1 MAYNECMEN
10 INYRTIQKEVVTEQL
25 INKSKFITYLSP
37 VETEEQAKDYLL
49 SIKKEHHKA
58 AHHCSAYIC
67 AEIERSNDDGEPA
80 SSAGMPMLQ
89 VLRGNKMNF
98 VIAVVVR
105 YFGGVELG
113 VGGLIRA
120 YGSSVTQAI
129 DSAVILKPSVVY
141 DYELI
146 FPYEYI
152 NDVEVYLDAFA
163 TVENREYTDRVNYT
177 IFTTDKEKLQF
188 LVDITR
194 GEIEFIEAGSRVEY
208 LKEDDYGDSQ

>member
-1 MAYNECMEN
+1 MPYNECMEN
-10 INYRTIQKEVVTEQL
+10 INYRTIKTEVVTEQL
-25 INKSKFITYLSP
+25 INKSKFITYLTPIQS
-37 VETEEQAKDYLL
+37 EDEAKEYLL

-67 AEIERSNDDGEPA
+67 DEIERSNDDGEPA

-89 VLRGNKMNF
+89 VLRGNKMNY

-105 YFGGVELG
+105 YFGGIELG

-129 DSAVILKPSVVY
+129 ESAEILKPSVVY
-141 DYELI
+141 DYKLI

-152 NDVEVYLDAFA
+152 NDVEVFLDPFS
-163 TVENREYTDRVNYT
+163 TVTDRDYTDRVNYI
-177 IFTTDKEKLQF
+177 IFTTNRDKLQS

-194 GEIEFIEAGSRVEY
+194 GEIEFNQRGTRIEY
-208 LKEDDYGDSQ
+208 LKEDDNGDSQ

>member
-1 MAYNECMEN
+1 MPYNRGMKN
-10 INYRTIQKEVVTEQL
+10 IDYRTIKKEVVTEQT
-25 INKSKFITYLSP
+25 INKSKFLSYLAP
-37 VETEEQAKDYLL
+37 VQNEEEAKDYLL

-58 AHHCSAYIC
+58 NHHCSAYIC
-67 AEIERSNDDGEPA
+67 DEIERSNDDGEPA

-120 YGSSVTQAI
+120 YGSSVTLALEN
-129 DSAVILKPSVVY
+129 AVIMIPSIVY

-152 NDVEVYLDAFA
+152 NDVEVFLEDFA
-163 TVENREYTDRVNYT
+163 VIDKRDYTDLVIYT
-177 IFTTDKEKLQF
+177 IYTTKEKELEK
-188 LVDITR
+188 LTDVTR
-194 GEIEFIEAGSRVEY
+194 GEINFNQLGTRIEY
-208 LKEDDYGDSQ
+208 LKEHDDGN

>member
-1 MAYNECMEN
+1 MTYNKCMEN
-10 INYRTIQKEVVTEQL
+10 INYRTIKKEVVTEQV
-25 INKSKFITYLSP
+25 INKSKFITYLAP
-37 VETEEQAKDYLL
+37 VQTEDQAKEYLL
-49 SIKKEHHKA
+49 SIKKGHHKA

-67 AEIERSNDDGEPA
+67 DEIERSNDDGEPA

-89 VLRGNKMNF
+89 VLRGNEMNY

-129 DSAVILKPSVVY
+129 ANAAILKPSLVY

-152 NDVEVYLDAFA
+152 NDVEVFLDSFA
-163 TVENREYTDRVNYT
+163 TVVNRDYTDRVNYT
-177 IFTTDKEKLQF
+177 IFTTDKDKLQS

-194 GEIEFIEAGSRVEY
+194 GEIEFVDMGRRVEY
-208 LKEDDYGDSQ
+208 LKEDDNGNS